1 MKMFRLSIMLCAIT
15 LFGCASNHEKA
26 DSEAFP
32 KEYALKH
39 KKHCDILSKQPQLQ
53 VADSVL
59 IITTHSHTEKVCQFY
74 SIDGEVKEI
83 GSFGGIGNGPN
94 EFLQPVLTYAE
105 RNTFGINDI
114 NLSSLAILQVT
125 KEKDT
130 IFVEEL
136 KRLKAPYK
144 PSKEDFV
151 PKDIRFVKLGEK
163 NFVSNLNAGNGRFF
177 TLFNSS
183 LQPIIRFGDA
193 PIKDDLSPYVM
204 RSRLNG
210 LTAAYHHTFFYATGD
225 LPYLASYSLRNGAME
240 KDWEIFYKQ
249 PFYGIS
255 NGDIKYIKDKT
266 TGPMIDMK
274 VDDRYV
280 YILYL
285 DQLLSEYDY
294 TKTEKS
300 CANKVFVFNHKGER
314 VACLNLDCRLSNIAI
329 DSRRKKMYGIAEIP
343 DVSLVEFSL
352 PEELF

>member
-1 MKMFRLSIMLCAIT
+1 MKRTYLLILFCSVA
-15 LFGCASNHEKA
+15 LFGCKSVKQETG
-26 DSEAFP
+26 DESYP
-32 KEYALKH
+32 KNYSLEYQ
-39 KKHCDILSKQPQLQ
+39 KHCDILSKQPQLQ
-53 VADSVL
+53 VADSFL
-59 IITTHSHTEKVCQFY
+59 IITTHSYTDKVCQFY
-74 SIDGEVKEI
+74 SIDGGVKEI

-105 RNTFGINDI
+105 GNTFGINDI

-125 KEKDT
+125 KVKDT
-130 IFVEEL
+130 VFVKEL

-177 TLFNSS
+177 TLFDSS
-183 LQPIIRFGDA
+183 LQPINRFGDA
-193 PIKDDLSPYVM
+193 PIKDELSAYVM
-204 RSRLNG
+204 RSRLTG
-210 LTAAYHHTFFYATGD
+210 KTASNQESFFFATVD
-225 LPYLASYSLRNGAME
+225 LPYLASYSLRDGDMI

-249 PFYGIS
+249 PYYGIS

-274 VDDRYV
+274 VDDRYI

-285 DQLLSEYDY
+285 NQLLSEYDY
-294 TKTEKS
+294 SKTEKS
-300 CANKVFVFNHKGER
+300 CANKVFVFNHKGEK

-329 DSRRKKMYGIAEIP
+329 DSKRKKMYGIAEIP

-352 PEELF
+352 PEDLF